1 MGGGDEI
8 IDRKGI
14 RSSKSSEPDVP
25 LTEYN
30 TSGPTFADRNGLDND
45 GGMKQR
51 CYSLVH
57 SVRILRCE
65 LVHTYVQSLQD
76 HPTKG
81 RASKTF
87 IFMHGKMTGDVI
99 PPCSEGIS
107 AKQLNG

>member
-1 MGGGDEI
+1 VGGGDEI

-65 LVHTYVQSLQD
+65 VCKIT
-76 HPTKG
+76 PPE
-81 RASKTF
+81 SKTF
-87 IFMHGKMTGDVI
+87 IFVHGKMPRSPVM
-99 PPCSEGIS
+99 
-107 AKQLNG
+107 